1 MSAGGEQA
9 TWARDGHSRN
19 GLLLVLRSPAQPAAR
34 GTSTRHACAV
44 DRDLRDL
51 PPDPD
56 ELDRR
61 GSGRGRCGGNI
72 RRGPGAGPGP
82 GCGTGGETHACT
94 RQARNHDRSQGRR
107 SIGQGPIHSQ
117 ERGQDRVQSQGACQ
131 KQVSGHAEHRQEKVS
146 PAAVRVDR
154 LEKTL
159 GPNKVLRGISFE
171 AQPGEIFG
179 LLGPNGAGKTTT
191 LRIICTL
198 LAPDAGS
205 VEVLGFDT
213 RTAPQ
218 EVRRRVGV
226 VTAEI
231 GVYPRL
237 SARENIQYF
246 AELSG
251 VMDGK
256 VRQRVEAVIDR
267 LDMGSF
273 ANQRAESLSSGQKQK
288 VAIARAIVHDPPVLM
303 FDEPTSNLDVLA
315 SREIRE
321 FMVESKERGK
331 CVIFSTHVLHDAERL
346 CDRVTIIHQ
355 GRVVADG
362 ATADVRRGYQDL
374 EESFLTLVESA
385 T

>member
-1 MSAGGEQA
+1 M
-9 TWARDGHSRN
+9 
-19 GLLLVLRSPAQPAAR
+19 
-34 GTSTRHACAV
+34 
-44 DRDLRDL
+44 
-51 PPDPD
+51 
-56 ELDRR
+56 
-61 GSGRGRCGGNI
+61 
-72 RRGPGAGPGP
+72 
-82 GCGTGGETHACT
+82 
-94 RQARNHDRSQGRR
+94 
-107 SIGQGPIHSQ
+107 
-117 ERGQDRVQSQGACQ
+117 
-131 KQVSGHAEHRQEKVS
+131 S
-146 PAAVRVDR
+146 PAAVKVDR

-159 GPNKVLRGISFE
+159 GKNHVLRGISFE
-171 AQPGEIFG
+171 ASSGEIFG

-218 EVRRRVGV
+218 EIRRRVGV

-237 SARENIQYF
+237 SARENISYF

-251 VMDGK
+251 VLDGELKRK
-256 VRQRVEAVIDR
+256 VDTVIER
-267 LDMGSF
+267 LDMRDF

-321 FMVESKERGK
+321 FMVESKSRGK

-346 CDRVTIIHQ
+346 GDRVTIMRRGQ
-355 GRVVADG
+355 VVASGPTAEVRGSSVDLEDSFLQLVG
-362 ATADVRRGYQDL
+362 AT
-374 EESFLTLVESA
+374 
-385 T
+385 